1 MAETLYLID
10 AHSLIFQVFHAI
22 PGMSGPKGQPTN
34 AVYGFTGDLLRL
46 RKKNPAYIV
55 CAFDAPGK
63 TFRDAMFAEYKVH
76 RAPMP
81 DDLRQQIPVI
91 HRILQAMRVPVVEVP
106 GVEADDAIATIA
118 VDAENRGLEVLVC
131 TGDKDLRQLINER
144 VRICNIRKEQ
154 VMGVEELK
162 ADWGIAPNQVVEL
175 LALVGDSVDNVPGVP
190 GIGMKTGQKL
200 LQDYG
205 TIENIL
211 ANAEQLKGRVREN
224 LKSHAEQL
232 KLSRELVVLKRDVDL
247 KCDWDAW
254 RLQPFD
260 FPTLLELFQECG
272 FHRYANEVRTD
283 YKPVVQAKPR
293 ADGQGDLFSGNGQ
306 PTQDVSSE
314 VETELV
320 NSPAKLEKLLEEIEK
335 QPRIALK
342 VVNSDANAMQGQI
355 VGIAFSWEEGKAHY
369 LPMVGQT
376 FLSAQERPD
385 KNVWPTGPEMVGQTF
400 LSAGLGAI
408 LQSDQIQK
416 LAHDIKEDIVA
427 LRRAGITL
435 GGVAGDPMLA
445 SYLLTSGERNHNL
458 DELST
463 RYLGRVPASFSSL
476 MGTGKDRR
484 SLDQI
489 EPVELARV
497 AGEQVEAAW
506 RLSRLLDKELIA
518 QDGLKELY
526 EKLEL
531 PLIEVLADMEYNG
544 VKVDVPL
551 LGRLSEEFARQ
562 LADVERQVHALAG
575 RPFNIG
581 SPKQLRQVLF
591 DELKLP
597 KQRRTGITGEASTG
611 QDVLEELAAEG
622 HELPRRIIEH
632 RQLAKLK
639 GTYIDVLPGL
649 VNPLTGRVHTS
660 FGQASAATGRLSSS
674 DPNLQNIPIRTDQG
688 RQIRQAFVPSEPWDQ
703 LGVNNERVPR
713 VGGPLRRGVN
723 PETSD
728 AANPCHTGPQ
738 WLLLT
743 ADYSQIELRFLA
755 HYSKDTELRRAFQ
768 EDRDIHAY
776 VAAQIY
782 GVPEEQVDRHQRRNA
797 KMVNFGT
804 IYGLSAF
811 GLAKRLGISKDEAGS
826 FIDAYFRRYPGIGE
840 FQSRVLEEC
849 RTKGYI
855 TTILGR
861 RRFIEGIR
869 SKSSYKQRN
878 QAERE
883 ALNAVLQGSAADLIK
898 QAMLNIHRRLRRE
911 SLSARMLLQIHDE
924 LVFEAPEPELERLA
938 GIVAE
943 EMTSAVE
950 VSVPLKVDVA
960 AGKNWLDV
968 EPVEAKVLSS

>member
-34 AVYGFTGDLLRL
+34 AVFGFTGDLLRL
-46 RKKNPAYIV
+46 RKKDPAYIV

-63 TFRDAMFAEYKVH
+63 TFRDAMYAEYKAH

-81 DDLRQQIPVI
+81 DDLRQQIPMI
-91 HRILQAMRVPVVEVP
+91 HRVLQAMRIPVVEVP

-118 VDAENRGLEVLVC
+118 TEAEKRRLETLIC
-131 TGDKDLRQLINER
+131 TGDKDCRQLITEH
-144 VRICNIRKEQ
+144 VKICNIRKEQ

-162 ADWGIAPNQVVEL
+162 ADWGIGPGQVVDL
-175 LALVGDSVDNVPGVP
+175 LALVGDSVDNVPGLP
-190 GIGMKTGQKL
+190 GVGPKTARKL

-205 TIENIL
+205 NIENIL
-211 ANAEQLKGRVREN
+211 VNADQLKGRVREN
-224 LKSHAEQL
+224 LKSHADQL
-232 KLSRELVVLKRDVDL
+232 QKSRELVILKRDVEMKL
-247 KCDWDAW
+247 DWEAW

-260 FPTLLELFQECG
+260 VPALLALFQECG
-272 FHRYANEVRTD
+272 FHRYANEVRRD
-283 YKPVVQAKPR
+283 YKPVIVVRPTGSQ
-293 ADGQGDLFSGNGQ
+293 QGDLFSGNGQ
-306 PTQDVSSE
+306 PGETSASDVQ
-314 VETELV
+314 TELID
-320 NSPAKLEKLLEEIEK
+320 SPAKFEKFLDELEK
-335 QPRIALK
+335 QPRIAIEAVASEWHPMQADL
-342 VVNSDANAMQGQI
+342 VGLAMCWQDDR
-355 VGIAFSWEEGKAHY
+355 AFY
-369 LPMVGQT
+369 LP
-376 FLSAQERPD
+376 L
-385 KNVWPTGPEMVGQTF
+385 
-400 LSAGLGAI
+400 AGLAREEI
-408 LQSDQIQK
+408 RERLRPFLKSDQIQK
-416 LAHDIKEDIVA
+416 VSHDAKIDLML
-427 LRRAGITL
+427 LRRAGL
-435 GGVAGDPMLA
+435 PLSGLAGDPMLV

-458 DELST
+458 EELAT
-463 RYLGRVPASFSSL
+463 RYLGRIPNSVRNLLGA
-476 MGTGKDRR
+476 GKDRR
-484 SLDQI
+484 RLDQLDAS
-489 EPVELARV
+489 ELASA
-497 AGEQVEAAW
+497 AGEQANAAW
-506 RLSRLLDKELIA
+506 RLSRPLDDELST
-518 QDGLKELY
+518 QEGLRDLY
-526 EKLEL
+526 GKLEL
-531 PLIEVLADMEYNG
+531 PLIEVLAAMEYNG
-544 VKVDVPL
+544 VRVDVPL
-551 LGRLSEEFARQ
+551 LGRLSEEFGRQ
-562 LADVERQVHALAG
+562 LADLETTVHTLAG

-597 KQRRTGITGEASTG
+597 KQRRTGIIGEASTG

-622 HELPRRIIEH
+622 HELPRKVIEH

-639 GTYIDVLPGL
+639 GTYIDALPGL
-649 VNPLTGRVHTS
+649 VNPLTGRVHAS
-660 FGQASAATGRLSSS
+660 FNQASTATGRLSSS

-688 RQIRQAFVPSEPWDQ
+688 RQIRQAFIAGEP
-703 LGVNNERVPR
+703 G
-713 VGGPLRRGVN
+713 
-723 PETSD
+723 
-728 AANPCHTGPQ
+728 

-755 HYSKDTELRRAFQ
+755 HYSKDTELQRAFQ

-797 KMVNFGT
+797 KMVNFGV

-811 GLAKRLGISKDEAGS
+811 GLAQRLGISKEEAGE

-840 FQSRVLEEC
+840 FQARVLEEC
-849 RTKGYI
+849 RTKGYV

-898 QAMLNIHRRLRRE
+898 QAMLNIHRRLRKE
-911 SLSARMLLQIHDE
+911 ELSARMLLQIHDE
-924 LVFEAPEPELERLA
+924 LVFEVPESELERTA
-938 GIVAE
+938 GLVAE

-950 VSVPLKVDVA
+950 LSVPLKVDVA

-968 EPVEAKVLSS
+968 ETVEVRGAVSV

>member
-63 TFRDAMFAEYKVH
+63 TFRDEMFAEYKIH

-91 HRILQAMRVPVVEVP
+91 QRILQAMRIPVVEVP

-118 VDAENRGLEVLVC
+118 TDAEKRGMEVLVC
-131 TGDKDLRQLINER
+131 TGDKDLRQLITER
-144 VRICNIRKEQ
+144 LKICNIRKEQ

-162 ADWGIAPNQVVEL
+162 ADWGIAPNQVVDL

-205 TIENIL
+205 TIEKIL
-211 ANAEQLKGRVREN
+211 ASAEQLKGRVREN

-232 KLSRELVVLKRDVDL
+232 KLSRELVILKRDVDM

-260 FPTLLELFQECG
+260 FPALLELFQECG

-283 YKPVVQAKPR
+283 YKPVIQAKPR

-306 PTQDVSSE
+306 PTPDVSSE
-314 VETELV
+314 VETALV
-320 NSPAKLEKLLEEIEK
+320 DSPAKLEKLLEEIEK

-342 VVNSDANAMQGQI
+342 VVNSDANAMQGRI
-355 VGIAFSWEEGKAHY
+355 VGIGFCWEDGKAY
-369 LPMVGQT
+369 YVPWGAT
-376 FLSAQERPD
+376 G
-385 KNVWPTGPEMVGQTF
+385 WPPSRDEPASSTTAVKPCHAP
-400 LSAGLGAI
+400 LRAI
-408 LQSDQIQK
+408 LESDQIQK
-416 LAHDIKEDIVA
+416 LAHDIKEGIVA
-427 LRRAGITL
+427 LRRAGISL
-435 GGVAGDPMLA
+435 SGVAGDPMLA

-476 MGTGKDRR
+476 MGAGKDRR

-489 EPVELARV
+489 TPTEIAGV

-506 RLSRLLDKELIA
+506 RLGRLLDKEIA
-518 QDGLKELY
+518 AQEGLNDLY

-531 PLIEVLADMEYNG
+531 PLIEVLSEMEYNG

-639 GTYIDVLPGL
+639 GTYIDALPGL
-649 VNPLTGRVHTS
+649 VNPLTGRLHTS
-660 FGQASAATGRLSSS
+660 FGQATAATGRLSSS

-688 RQIRQAFVPSEPWDQ
+688 RQIRQAFIPSEPWDQ
-703 LGVNNERVPR
+703 LGANDRVPR
-713 VGGPLRRGVN
+713 VGGTLRAEAGSQAG
-723 PETSD
+723 E
-728 AANPCHTGPQ
+728 AANPCHPGPQ

-755 HYSKDTELRRAFQ
+755 HYSKDAELRRAFQ

-811 GLAKRLGISKDEAGS
+811 GLAKRLGISKEEAGS

-911 SLSARMLLQIHDE
+911 PLSARMLLQIHDE
-924 LVFEAPEPELERLA
+924 LVFEAPEPELERVA
-938 GIVAE
+938 GLVAE

-950 VSVPLKVDVA
+950 LSVPLKVDVA

-968 EPVEAKVLSS
+968 EPIEAKVLSASHVS